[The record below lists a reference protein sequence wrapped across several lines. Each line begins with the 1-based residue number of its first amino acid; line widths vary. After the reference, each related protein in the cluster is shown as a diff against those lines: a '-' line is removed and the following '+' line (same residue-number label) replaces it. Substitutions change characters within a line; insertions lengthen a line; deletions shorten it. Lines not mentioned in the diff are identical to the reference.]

1 MPEPQDPPPEDFESI
16 AQRLRRDPAGL
27 FPAVAQDSTS
37 GDVLMVAWM
46 NDEALRL
53 TLTTGRATY
62 FSRSRQSLWTK
73 GETSG
78 HVQYVREV
86 RLDCDAD
93 TVLVKVDQV
102 GPACH
107 TGTRTCFDADLL
119 DPLVLSTDDR
129 IGTRDSDK
137 GDRDTGDRDTGDS
150 E

>member
-1 MPEPQDPPPEDFESI
+1 MPAENPPAENPPAENPPEFESI
-16 AQRLRRDPAGL
+16 AERLRRDEAGL
-27 FPAVAQDSTS
+27 LPAVAQDATS

-62 FSRSRQSLWTK
+62 FSRSRQALWVK

-86 RLDCDAD
+86 RLDCDGD
-93 TVLVKVDQV
+93 TILVKVDQV

-107 TGTRTCFDADLL
+107 TGAHTCFDADVL
-119 DPLVLSTDDR
+119 DAVVLPASE
-129 IGTRDSDK
+129 RDGSQ
-137 GDRDTGDRDTGDS
+137 
-150 E
+150 